1 VKAIR
6 LLIVDDSAFM
16 RQLLRD
22 VLSQF
27 PEVRVV
33 DTANNGEQALT
44 KIQQLRP
51 DVVTM
56 DVEMPVMDGL
66 TALGRIMKECP
77 LPVIMVSS
85 LTQQGADTAM
95 KALELGAIDCV
106 GKPTGGIL
114 AINPKTFG
122 LEVAQK
128 VIAASQAHTK
138 TLALRPPVQPL
149 ASRPTLRRPKLRG
162 VIIGTSTGGPRALQ
176 AVLPAL
182 PANFPVPILV
192 VQHMPPGFT
201 ASLAKRLNEMS
212 AITVREAQE
221 GDRVEP
227 GLALVAPGDYHL
239 MLRRDGT
246 VTLSQERPL
255 WGVRPAVDMTL
266 MSAIPV
272 WGKDTL
278 AVILTGM
285 GHDGSRGVADL
296 KRAGGR
302 CLAEAESTCTIYGMP
317 RTVIEAGHA
326 DLVAPIHQ
334 VAQSIVDFVDHW
346 ESAPPSASLAAMPP
360 PPSGHG
366 PRLFRPVM
374 PGDPNNP

>member
-1 VKAIR
+1 VKVIR

-22 VLSQF
+22 VLGQF
-27 PEVRVV
+27 PEIRVV

-66 TALGRIMKECP
+66 TALGRIMKDCP
-77 LPVIMVSS
+77 MPVVMVSS
-85 LTQQGADTAM
+85 LTQQGADTAL
-95 KALELGAIDCV
+95 KALEIGAVDCV

-114 AINPKTFG
+114 SINPKVFG

-138 TLALRPPVQPL
+138 TLAPRSPAAIKPL
-149 ASRPTLRRPKLRG
+149 VTRPTLRRPRLRG

-201 ASLAKRLNEMS
+201 ASLAKRLNDMS

-221 GDRVEP
+221 GDRAEP
-227 GLALVAPGDYHL
+227 GVALVAPGDYHML
-239 MLRRDGT
+239 LRRDGT
-246 VTLSQERPL
+246 VTLSQDRPL

-266 MSAIPV
+266 LSAIPV
-272 WGKDTL
+272 WGRDTL

-296 KRAGGR
+296 KRQGGR
-302 CLAEAESTCTIYGMP
+302 CIAEAESTCTIYGMP

-326 DLVAPIHQ
+326 DRITPIHQ
-334 VAQSIVDFVDHW
+334 VAQEIVDCVDNW
-346 ESAPPSASLAAMPP
+346 EAAPAGAPATALPP
-360 PPSGHG
+360 PPAGHG
-366 PRLFRPVM
+366 PRLFRP
-374 PGDPNNP
+374 PGSP

>member
-1 VKAIR
+1 MKVIR

-27 PEVRVV
+27 AEIKVV

-44 KIQQLRP
+44 KIRQLRP

-66 TALGRIMKECP
+66 TALAQIMKDCP
-77 LPVIMVSS
+77 LPVVMVSS
-85 LTQQGADTAM
+85 LTQQGAETALR
-95 KALELGAIDCV
+95 ALELGAVDCV

-114 AINPKTFG
+114 SINPKTFG
-122 LEVAQK
+122 LDVAQK

-138 TLALRPPVQPL
+138 TLAPRPAVAPKPL
-149 ASRPTLRRPKLRG
+149 ATRPTLRRPRLRG

-176 AVLPAL
+176 TVLPAL

-201 ASLAKRLNEMS
+201 ASLAKRLNEMC
-212 AITVREAQE
+212 AITVREAQD
-221 GDRVEP
+221 GDRAEP
-227 GLALVAPGDYHL
+227 GTALVAPGDYHL
-239 MLRRDGT
+239 LLRRDGT
-246 VTLSQERPL
+246 VTLSQDRPL

-266 MSAIPV
+266 LSALPV
-272 WGKDTL
+272 WGRDTL

-296 KRAGGR
+296 KRQGGR
-302 CLAEAESTCTIYGMP
+302 CIAEAESTCTIYGMP
-317 RTVIEAGHA
+317 RTIIEAGHA
-326 DLVAPIHQ
+326 DTVAPIHQ
-334 VAQSIVDFVDHW
+334 VAQAIIDSVDHW
-346 ESAPPSASLAAMPP
+346 EAAPAASDPQALPP
-360 PPSGHG
+360 PPAGHG
-366 PRLFRPVM
+366 PRLFRP
-374 PGDPNNP
+374 PGLP

>member
-1 VKAIR
+1 MKSIR
-6 LLIVDDSAFM
+6 VLIVDDSAFM

-27 PEVRVV
+27 PEIKVV
-33 DTANNGEQALT
+33 DTANNGDQALQ
-44 KIQQLRP
+44 KIQQLKP

-77 LPVIMVSS
+77 LPVVMVSS

-95 KALELGAIDCV
+95 RALEMGAVDCV

-114 AINPKTFG
+114 SINPKVFG
-122 LEVAQK
+122 LEIAQK
-128 VIAASQAHTK
+128 IIGASQASTK
-138 TLALRPPVQPL
+138 TLALRPGSVIRPVAP
-149 ASRPTLRRPKLRG
+149 RPSLRRPRLRG

-176 AVLPAL
+176 TVLPAL
-182 PANFPVPILV
+182 PANFPVPILI

-227 GLALVAPGDYHL
+227 GLALVAPGDFHML
-239 MLRRDGT
+239 LRRDGT
-246 VTLSQERPL
+246 VTLSSDRPL

-266 MSAIPV
+266 MSAVPV
-272 WGKDTL
+272 WGRDTL

-296 KRAGGR
+296 KRVGGK
-302 CLAEAESTCTIYGMP
+302 CIAESESTCTIYGMP
-317 RTVIEAGHA
+317 RTVIEAGNA
-326 DLVAPIHQ
+326 DKVAPIHQ
-334 VAQSIVDFVDHW
+334 IAQEIVEAVDSW
-346 ESAPPSASLAAMPP
+346 DMAPI
-360 PPSGHG
+360 
-366 PRLFRPVM
+366 
-374 PGDPNNP
+374 

>member
-1 VKAIR
+1 VKVIR

-27 PEVRVV
+27 PEIRVI
-33 DTANNGEQALT
+33 DTAVNGELALA
-44 KIQQLRP
+44 KIQQLKP

-77 LPVIMVSS
+77 LPVVMVSS
-85 LTQQGADTAM
+85 LTQQGADTAL
-95 KALELGAIDCV
+95 KALEIGAVDCV

-114 AINPKTFG
+114 SINPKTFG
-122 LEVAQK
+122 LEIAQK
-128 VIAASQAHTK
+128 IIAASQAHTK
-138 TLALRPPVQPL
+138 TLSIRTPAVLKPL
-149 ASRPTLRRPKLRG
+149 TARPTLRRPRLRG

-182 PANFPVPILV
+182 PADFPVPILV

-201 ASLAKRLNEMS
+201 ASLAKRLNDMS

-221 GDRVEP
+221 GDRAEP
-227 GLALVAPGDYHL
+227 GLALVAPGDYHML
-239 MLRRDGT
+239 LRRDGT
-246 VTLSQERPL
+246 VTLSQDRPL

-266 MSAIPV
+266 LSAVPV

-285 GHDGSRGVADL
+285 GHDGSRGVGDL

-302 CLAEAESTCTIYGMP
+302 CIAEAESTCTIYGMP
-317 RTVIEAGHA
+317 RTIIEAGHA
-326 DLVAPIHQ
+326 DKVVPIHQ
-334 VAQSIVDFVDHW
+334 VAQEIVDYVDRW
-346 ESAPPSASLAAMPP
+346 EAALPQATSGQAPPLP
-360 PPSGHG
+360 GQG
-366 PRLFRPVM
+366 RLFRPLL
-374 PGDPNNP
+374 PDGGA